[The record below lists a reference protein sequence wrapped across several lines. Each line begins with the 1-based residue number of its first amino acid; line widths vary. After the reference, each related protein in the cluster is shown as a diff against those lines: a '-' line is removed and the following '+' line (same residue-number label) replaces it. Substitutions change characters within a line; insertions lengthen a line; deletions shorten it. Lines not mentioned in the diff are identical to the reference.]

1 MMTFNQHSNVKKA
14 ILFMEENNIS
24 LIDNVYRPMSEGY
37 FQFFREA
44 RQYYKE
50 GSLEVSPLDAQI
62 LDTDLGEFVLYD
74 GKEVP
79 LDCPLIEIEEE
90 KKTYYAIATK
100 SAKATKTGWRRVPD
114 TKWDNEL
121 SAIRYGDK
129 YHTDKS
135 GAKMYKVVT
144 FKEETETPE
153 LGKPKRGG
161 PKKFYVFVKDPS
173 TGNVKKVTWGDTT
186 GLKAKINNPE
196 ARKSFAARHKCDTR
210 NDKTT
215 ASYWACRLPRYA
227 KMLGMQVDNPGAWW

>member
-1 MMTFNQHSNVKKA
+1 MTFDQYSNVEKA
-14 ILFMEENNIS
+14 MWFMEVHNIS

-44 RQYYKE
+44 RQHYKN
-50 GSLEVSPLDAQI
+50 GNLKVSPLDEQ
-62 LDTDLGEFVLYD
+62 LLQTDLGEIVEYE
-74 GKEVP
+74 GKRVP
-79 LDCPLIEIEEE
+79 LDCPLVEEDE
-90 KKTYYAIATK
+90 K
-100 SAKATKTGWRRVPD
+100 V
-114 TKWDNEL
+114 
-121 SAIRYGDK
+121 
-129 YHTDKS
+129 
-135 GAKMYKVVT
+135 
-144 FKEETETPE
+144 E

-173 TGNVKKVTWGDTT
+173 TGNVKKVSWGDTT